1 MTLAGYLAIVPVMVD
16 STYLSL
22 KRIQI
27 PVASWFRDHAKVFT
41 DDNLLGAKEIVVT
54 SEEKDD
60 FLQNIYRPYIQ
71 SVIDHINSRLESSDL
86 ISSISV
92 FDPRH
97 IPDTEEELSSY
108 GDWKITT
115 LLKFYCS
122 PQKVHFEG
130 EDGTSQPDIEI
141 EEAESEW
148 KLFRRVIF
156 VQYKNIKNI
165 MSCQD

>member
-1 MTLAGYLAIVPVMVD
+1 MTFFR
-16 STYLSL
+16 TYTVRTSRVSL
-22 KRIQI
+22 
-27 PVASWFRDHAKVFT
+27 T
-41 DDNLLGAKEIVVT
+41 T
-54 SEEKDD
+54 C
-60 FLQNIYRPYIQ
+60 
-71 SVIDHINSRLESSDL
+71 INSRLESSDL